1 MQLGWIDFSKEDR
14 QKALDVIN
22 LLSEQGAVD
31 ELGIGIIRDAFA
43 NYFFPG
49 TSTIQTRA
57 KYFLIVPYVL
67 REAVDGRYG
76 KDVNRVL
83 RAIDSAEK
91 DCGIRLL
98 EADPKAEGVIGTRVL
113 PNGWVARKPS
123 DIYWNGI
130 RTFGIFCDYGLSIP
144 EYVSLAVKLKE
155 QKSVSRLGN
164 RNDDAEEN
172 DKDDSDAGD
181 IGNIRFW
188 NLPIYHDDWRDNLT
202 IELTQEEAFYL
213 DKQIQ
218 KSTKGSLLEY
228 VLKNHIDLNEYDDF
242 ASLTAELSEK
252 VSEKLAYMMK
262 LACDFNNLVYMARAK
277 MMRTIKVTGKG
288 KIAVKPDKIR
298 LYVNKEELCK
308 EYEDTLRRSTED
320 TELLKDLFEK
330 LGFQRKDL
338 KTVYFNVD
346 TEYESYQD
354 RDKSWKRRFKGYKYN
369 HHMKIEFAADNKRLG
384 QVLYALAH
392 SSLRP
397 EFSIEYTVADVEKCK
412 NELLHKAIE
421 DSIQKAQVLTT
432 AANVKLGEI
441 QAIDYSWGEIDFVT
455 KPLNEMR
462 LMECTECEMSAPGAY
477 DIDIEADDI
486 NVTDT
491 ATVIWEIA

>member
-1 MQLGWIDFSKEDR
+1 
-14 QKALDVIN
+14 
-22 LLSEQGAVD
+22 
-31 ELGIGIIRDAFA
+31 
-43 NYFFPG
+43 
-49 TSTIQTRA
+49 
-57 KYFLIVPYVL
+57 
-67 REAVDGRYG
+67 
-76 KDVNRVL
+76 
-83 RAIDSAEK
+83 
-91 DCGIRLL
+91 
-98 EADPKAEGVIGTRVL
+98 
-113 PNGWVARKPS
+113 
-123 DIYWNGI
+123 
-130 RTFGIFCDYGLSIP
+130 
-144 EYVSLAVKLKE
+144 
-155 QKSVSRLGN
+155 
-164 RNDDAEEN
+164 
-172 DKDDSDAGD
+172 
-181 IGNIRFW
+181 
-188 NLPIYHDDWRDNLT
+188 
-202 IELTQEEAFYL
+202 
-213 DKQIQ
+213 
-218 KSTKGSLLEY
+218 
-228 VLKNHIDLNEYDDF
+228 
-242 ASLTAELSEK
+242 
-252 VSEKLAYMMK
+252 
-262 LACDFNNLVYMARAK
+262 

-491 ATVIWEIA
+491 ATVI

>member
-1 MQLGWIDFSKEDR
+1 MAVTKIKPIKSTLS
-14 QKALDVIN
+14 KALDYIENPDKTDGKMLVSSFGCSYETADIEFEYTLSQALQKGNN
-22 LLSEQGAVD
+22 LAFHLIQSFEPGEVDYQKAHEIGKQLADAV
-31 ELGIGIIRDAFA
+31 
-43 NYFFPG
+43 
-49 TSTIQTRA
+49 
-57 KYFLIVPYVL
+57 
-67 REAVDGRYG
+67 
-76 KDVNRVL
+76 
-83 RAIDSAEK
+83 
-91 DCGIRLL
+91 
-98 EADPKAEGVIGTRVL
+98 
-113 PNGWVARKPS
+113 
-123 DIYWNGI
+123 
-130 RTFGIFCDYGLSIP
+130 
-144 EYVSLAVKLKE
+144 
-155 QKSVSRLGN
+155 
-164 RNDDAEEN
+164 
-172 DKDDSDAGD
+172 
-181 IGNIRFW
+181 
-188 NLPIYHDDWRDNLT
+188 
-202 IELTQEEAFYL
+202 
-213 DKQIQ
+213 
-218 KSTKGSLLEY
+218 TKGQHEY
-228 VLKNHIDLNEYDDF
+228 VLTTHIDKGHVHNHIIFCAVNFVDHRKYNSNKRSYYGIRNMSDKLCRENGLSVVVPGKGSKGKSYAEYQ
-242 ASLTAELSEK
+242 AEKTGTSWKGKLK
-252 VSEKLAYMMK
+252 IAVDALIPQVSS
-262 LACDFNNLVYMARAK
+262 F
-277 MMRTIKVTGKG
+277 TGKG